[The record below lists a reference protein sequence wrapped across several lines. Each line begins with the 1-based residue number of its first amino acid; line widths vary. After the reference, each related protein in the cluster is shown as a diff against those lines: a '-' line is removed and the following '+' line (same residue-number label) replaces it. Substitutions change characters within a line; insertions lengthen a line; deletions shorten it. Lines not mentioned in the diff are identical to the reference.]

1 MVAKFPFRASI
12 LGALHGTGGLAPGR
26 AKPLII
32 LAHDTALAGLAFWA
46 AMYLRLGAEGLAG
59 WGLRDLGTAA
69 AVTMLTAGVAFLV
82 GRTHTQIW
90 RFAAWRELVGLARAV
105 AFASL
110 LFLIV
115 MFVIDRASAV
125 PRSVPI
131 IQALVLIVMLSSSR
145 LLYQAARR
153 RGLRLGAFD
162 RLAAAAPVLIWG
174 ADRDAATY
182 LLSLQMDSRAP
193 FRPVGV
199 IDDTGDFR
207 GRNLHG
213 VPILGTSADLPAVVA
228 RLGRQGASPKFMIA
242 SRALDQRQRR
252 RLLEQASAVGLGV
265 VQVPRRVEVPTDGL
279 DDLFSVERLTKRP
292 PITLDDESIVRLVVG
307 RRVLVTGAGGSIG
320 SELVR
325 QIVGLRAAAL
335 VMIDRGEFNL
345 YAIEQ
350 EIAGAARANGVALVS
365 RIVDIRDTAA
375 LRRVF
380 AAHRPEVVFHAAAL
394 KHVPLCEQNPLETI
408 LNNVHGTRNVADA
421 AAAVGALAMVHVST
435 DKAVNPTNVMG
446 ATKRIAELY
455 CQSLDWAMAQTGIAV
470 TRFMIVRFGNVLG
483 SSGSVVPLFRRQV
496 LAGGP
501 VTVTHAEVTRYF
513 MSIKE
518 AVGLVLRASAA
529 GLQAGRSDRGR
540 IFVLDMGDPVRILD
554 VARQVIRL
562 AGLEPE
568 RDIEIEITGLRPGEK
583 LYEELFYPDETLIA
597 TPADGVLAALSRPLP
612 LPLICRHLDLLIEAA
627 RHHDEAVT
635 RRLVAELVPSMAQ
648 LGVEDDRKPATVD
661 SRPRPALAPQSRPAL
676 APSGMAGVGA

>member
-1 MVAKFPFRASI
+1 LARARS
-12 LGALHGTGGLAPGR
+12 
-26 AKPLII
+26 KPLVS
-32 LAHDTALAGLAFWA
+32 LAHDVAL
-46 AMYLRLGAEGLAG
+46 
-59 WGLRDLGTAA
+59 
-69 AVTMLTAGVAFLV
+69 AGVAFLV
-82 GRTHTQIW
+82 AMFLRLGAESLAAWGLADLGIAAAVAMLTAGIAFLLGRTHTQIW
-90 RFAAWRELVGLARAV
+90 RFAAWREFVELARAV

-115 MFVIDRASAV
+115 MFVIDRAAAV

-131 IQALVLIVMLSSSR
+131 IQALVLVVLLCGAR
-145 LLYQAARR
+145 LAYQATRR

-162 RLAAAAPVLIWG
+162 RLATPSAVLIWG

-182 LLSLQMDSRAP
+182 LHSLLSDSRAP

-199 IDDTGDFR
+199 IDDTGHFH

-228 RLGRQGASPKFMIA
+228 RLGRQGTSPQFLIA

-252 RLLEQASAVGLGV
+252 RLLEQASGVGLGV
-265 VQVPRRVEVPTDGL
+265 VQIPRRVEVPTDGL
-279 DDLFSVERLTKRP
+279 DDLFSVERLTRRQ
-292 PITLDDESIVRLVVG
+292 PITLDDDSVVGLVVG

-325 QIVGLRAAAL
+325 QIVGLRAATI

-345 YAIEQ
+345 YAIEH
-350 EIAGAARANGVALVS
+350 EVAAEARANGVALAP

-394 KHVPLCEQNPLETI
+394 KHVPLCELNPIETI
-408 LNNVHGTRNVADA
+408 LNNVHGTRNVANA

-455 CQSLDWAMAQTGIAV
+455 CQSLDWAMARTGVAV

-529 GLQAGRSDRGR
+529 GLQAERSDRGR
-540 IFVLDMGDPVRILD
+540 IFVLDMGEPVRILD

-568 RDIEIEITGLRPGEK
+568 RDIEIEFTGLRPGEK
-583 LYEELFYPDETLIA
+583 LYEELFYPDEALVP
-597 TPADGVLAALSRPLP
+597 TPSEGVLAALSRPLP
-612 LPLICRHLDLLIEAA
+612 LPQLCRRLDLLIDAA
-627 RHHDEAVT
+627 RRHDEAT
-635 RRLVAELVPSMAQ
+635 ARRLVAGLVPSMAPGDPGGDHQ
-648 LGVEDDRKPATVD
+648 PASSAAQD
-661 SRPRPALAPQSRPAL
+661 RPALAPRGQPVL
-676 APSGMAGVGA
+676 APTGMARLGA

>member
-1 MVAKFPFRASI
+1 M
-12 LGALHGTGGLAPGR
+12 GALRGTRWLAPAR
-26 AKPLII
+26 AKPLLI
-32 LAHDTALAGLAFWA
+32 LAHDTALAGCAFLA
-46 AMYLRLGAEGLAG
+46 AMFLRLGAESIAA
-59 WGLRDLGTAA
+59 WGLQDLGVAA
-69 AVTMLTAGVAFLV
+69 AVAMLTAGSAFLV
-82 GRTHTQIW
+82 CRTHTQIW
-90 RFAAWRELVGLARAV
+90 RFAARRELLGLARAV

-115 MFVIDRASAV
+115 MFVIDRAAAV

-131 IQALVLIVMLSSSR
+131 IQALVLIVLLGSSR
-145 LLYQAARR
+145 MLYQAARR

-162 RLAAAAPVLIWG
+162 RLAEPAPVLVWG
-174 ADRDAATY
+174 ADRDAETY
-182 LLSLQMDSRAP
+182 LHSLQIDSRAP

-228 RLGRQGASPKFMIA
+228 RLGRRGTSPQFMIA

-252 RLLEQASAVGLGV
+252 RLLEQASSVGLGV
-265 VQVPRRVEVPTDGL
+265 VQIPRRVEVLTDGL
-279 DDLFSVERLTKRP
+279 DDLFSVERLTRRR
-292 PITLDDESIVRLVVG
+292 PITLDDDSVAGLVVG
-307 RRVLVTGAGGSIG
+307 RSILVTGAGGSIG

-325 QIVGLRAAAL
+325 QIVGLRAAKL
-335 VMIDRGEFNL
+335 ILLDRGEFNL

-350 EIAGAARANGVALVS
+350 EVGNVARTHGVRLVS
-365 RIVDIRDTAA
+365 RIVDIRDTTA

-394 KHVPLCEQNPLETI
+394 KHVPLCEQNPIETI
-408 LNNVHGTRNVADA
+408 LNNVLGTRNVADS
-421 AAAVGALAMVHVST
+421 AAAVGALAMVQVST
-435 DKAVNPTNVMG
+435 DKAVNPINVMG

-455 CQSLDWAMAQTGIAV
+455 CQSLDWAMARTGLAV

-496 LAGGP
+496 LDGGP
-501 VTVTHAEVTRYF
+501 VTVTHPEVTRYF

-529 GLQAGRSDRGR
+529 GLQAGRADRGR
-540 IFVLDMGDPVRILD
+540 IFVLDMGDPVRIID

-562 AGLEPE
+562 TGLEPE
-568 RDIEIEITGLRPGEK
+568 RDIEIELTGLRPGEK

-612 LPLICRHLDLLIEAA
+612 LPQVCRRLDLLIEAA
-627 RHHDEAVT
+627 RHHDEAT
-635 RRLVAELVPSMAQ
+635 ARRLVAELVPSMAKAEA
-648 LGVEDDRKPATVD
+648 GDDRPPAATVT
-661 SRPRPALAPQSRPAL
+661 RPEPGPAPRAPAAL
-676 APSGMAGVGA
+676 APSGMAELGA

>member
-1 MVAKFPFRASI
+1 MTPSPLQTPVV
-12 LGALHGTGGLAPGR
+12 GALLGTSGSAAAR
-26 AKPLII
+26 AKPLLI
-32 LAHDTALAGLAFWA
+32 LTHDTMLAGFAFLA
-46 AMYLRLGAEGLAG
+46 AMYLRLGAESLAD
-59 WGLRDLGTAA
+59 WGLLDLGVAA
-69 AVTMLTAGVAFLV
+69 AVAMVTAGGAFLV
-82 GRTHTQIW
+82 CRTHTQIW

-115 MFVIDRASAV
+115 MFIIDRAAAV

-131 IQALVLIVMLSSSR
+131 IQALVLIVLLGSSR

-162 RLAAAAPVLIWG
+162 RLAEPAPVLIWG
-174 ADRDAATY
+174 ADRDAETY
-182 LLSLQMDSRAP
+182 LHSLQIDSRAP

-228 RLGRQGASPKFMIA
+228 RLGRRGASPQFMIA

-252 RLLEQASAVGLGV
+252 RLLEQASSVGLGV
-265 VQVPRRVEVPTDGL
+265 VQIPRRVEVPADGL
-279 DDLFSVERLTKRP
+279 DDLFSVERLTRRR
-292 PITLDDESIVRLVVG
+292 PITLDDEEVAGLVVG
-307 RRVLVTGAGGSIG
+307 RCILITGAGGSIG

-325 QIVGLRAAAL
+325 QIVGLRAAKL
-335 VMIDRGEFNL
+335 VLLDRGEFNL

-350 EIAGAARANGVALVS
+350 EVGNVARASGVRLVS

-380 AAHRPEVVFHAAAL
+380 AVHRPEVVFHAAAL
-394 KHVPLCEQNPLETI
+394 KHVPLCEGNPIETI
-408 LNNVHGTRNVADA
+408 LNNVLGTRNVADA
-421 AAAVGALAMVHVST
+421 AAAVEALAMVHVST
-435 DKAVNPTNVMG
+435 DKAVNPINVMG

-455 CQSLDWAMAQTGIAV
+455 CQSLDWAMARTGFAV

-496 LAGGP
+496 LDGGP
-501 VTVTHAEVTRYF
+501 VTVTHPEVTRYF

-529 GLQAGRSDRGR
+529 GLQAGRADRGR
-540 IFVLDMGDPVRILD
+540 IFVLDMGDPVRIID

-562 AGLEPE
+562 TGLEPE
-568 RDIEIEITGLRPGEK
+568 RDIEIELIGLRPGEK
-583 LYEELFYPDETLIA
+583 LYEELFYSDETLIA
-597 TPADGVLAALSRPLP
+597 TPADGVLAAISRPLP
-612 LPLICRHLDLLIEAA
+612 LPLVCRRLDLLIEAA
-627 RHHDEAVT
+627 RRHDEAT
-635 RRLVAELVPSMAQ
+635 ARRLVAELVPSMAEA
-648 LGVEDDRKPATVD
+648 GVWDEHPPVAAAARARPELVGHGPTV
-661 SRPRPALAPQSRPAL
+661 L
-676 APSGMAGVGA
+676 APSGMARLGA

>member
-1 MVAKFPFRASI
+1 MLSRSLLRASVGDV
-12 LGALHGTGGLAPGR
+12 LRGAGGFAPAR
-26 AKPLII
+26 SKPLVS
-32 LAHDTALAGLAFWA
+32 LAVDVALAGLAFMA
-46 AMYLRLGAEGLAG
+46 AMFLRLGAESLADWGLA
-59 WGLRDLGTAA
+59 DLGIAA
-69 AVTMLTAGVAFLV
+69 TVAMLTAGVAFLL

-90 RFAAWRELVGLARAV
+90 RFAAWREFGELARAV

-115 MFVIDRASAV
+115 MFVIDRAAAV

-131 IQALVLIVMLSSSR
+131 IQALVLVVLLCAAR
-145 LLYQAARR
+145 LTYQAARR
-153 RGLRLGAFD
+153 RGLRLGAFE
-162 RLAAAAPVLIWG
+162 RLAAPSPVLIWG

-182 LLSLQMDSRAP
+182 LHSLLSDSRAP
-193 FRPVGV
+193 FQPVGV
-199 IDDTGDFR
+199 IDDTGAFH

-213 VPILGTSADLPAVVA
+213 VPVLGTSTDLPAIVA
-228 RLGRQGASPKFMIA
+228 RLGRRGASPKFLVA

-252 RLLEQASAVGLGV
+252 RLLEQASGVGLGV
-265 VQVPRRVEVPTDGL
+265 VQIPRRVEVPTDGL
-279 DDLFSVERLTKRP
+279 DDLFSVERITRRQ
-292 PITLDDESIVRLVVG
+292 PITLDDESVVGLVVG

-325 QIVGLRAAAL
+325 QIVGLRAATV
-335 VMIDRGEFNL
+335 VMVDRGEYNL
-345 YAIEQ
+345 YAIEH
-350 EIAGAARANGVALVS
+350 EVAAEAGANGVRLVP

-380 AAHRPEVVFHAAAL
+380 AAYRPEVVFHAAAL
-394 KHVPLCEQNPLETI
+394 KHVPLCELNPVETI

-435 DKAVNPTNVMG
+435 DKAVNPTNMMG

-455 CQSLDWAMAQTGIAV
+455 CQSLDWAMARTGVTV

-501 VTVTHAEVTRYF
+501 VTVTHAAVTRYF

-529 GLQAGRSDRGR
+529 GLQAERSDRGR
-540 IFVLDMGDPVRILD
+540 IFVLDMGEPVRIID

-568 RDIEIEITGLRPGEK
+568 RDIEIEFTGLRPGEK
-583 LYEELFYPDETLIA
+583 LYEELFYPDEALVP
-597 TPADGVLAALSRPLP
+597 TPAEGVLAALSQPLP
-612 LPLICRHLDLLIEAA
+612 LPGLCRRLDLLIEAA
-627 RHHDEAVT
+627 SRHDEAAA
-635 RRLVAELVPSMAQ
+635 RQLVAELVPSMEAD
-648 LGVEDDRKPATVD
+648 GKGREPPAIAVQG
-661 SRPRPALAPQSRPAL
+661 RPALAPQGQPVL
-676 APSGMAGVGA
+676 ASSGMVRLGA